1 MGKACRSIILETVPK
16 LGPTQRLLLG
26 TVCDLPSEQAP
37 PCLSP
42 PSQMPS
48 PWHSLILDINVQ
60 YCQCPIVKI

>member
-1 MGKACRSIILETVPK
+1 MGKACRGIILERVPK

-42 PSQMPS
+42 PSQMQA
-48 PWHSLILDINVQ
+48 NGTA
-60 YCQCPIVKI
+60 